1 MGTARRGGEPVA
13 RMRCVLASQRASQTG
28 TSVTPY
34 RVRRTRTAS
43 RILARSSFGS
53 VVMSSCEHAK
63 VTVTVSPVAVSICHC
78 TICRK
83 LCGAPFS
90 AQALCKAEQVKIEHE
105 GEPTATASS
114 ANVDRCRCAKC
125 GSPIYASLMKGK
137 MIAVPLSVLNTRAS
151 DDLKPT
157 HHMYYGQRIVECA
170 GDGLPKFLKS
180 KGELWTPESDAMM

>member
-1 MGTARRGGEPVA
+1 
-13 RMRCVLASQRASQTG
+13 
-28 TSVTPY
+28 
-34 RVRRTRTAS
+34 
-43 RILARSSFGS
+43 
-53 VVMSSCEHAK
+53 MSSGEHEVVRSGTCFCEHAK
-63 VTVTVSPVAVSICHC
+63 VTVTGSPVAVSICHC